1 VAAGLERM
9 HPSSRE
15 QERLSIV
22 GLGPVGIT
30 RMGIRGNPAEPADV
44 PMLRSRVGRDR
55 AQERELGSCSQAL
68 FPAGTGEKQR
78 FGKVHRP
85 LTRPPAEGIM
95 MSMRT
100 TLTLDD
106 DVLKAAKRR
115 AREQDRSLKD
125 VINEALRHGLA
136 LSDAHRR
143 PSAYAFRLKT
153 VAGRLL
159 PGVDLADRDKLF
171 ELMERG

>member
-1 VAAGLERM
+1 
-9 HPSSRE
+9 
-15 QERLSIV
+15 
-22 GLGPVGIT
+22 
-30 RMGIRGNPAEPADV
+30 
-44 PMLRSRVGRDR
+44 
-55 AQERELGSCSQAL
+55 
-68 FPAGTGEKQR
+68 
-78 FGKVHRP
+78 
-85 LTRPPAEGIM
+85 
-95 MSMRT
+95 MRT

-136 LSDAHRR
+136 LSVARR
-143 PSAYAFRLKT
+143 SPAYAFRLKT

>member
-1 VAAGLERM
+1 MSISRDIVVAVVSCWRACSCLGAPLALAAAEVAA
-9 HPSSRE
+9 
-15 QERLSIV
+15 
-22 GLGPVGIT
+22 
-30 RMGIRGNPAEPADV
+30 PA
-44 PMLRSRVGRDR
+44 
-55 AQERELGSCSQAL
+55 
-68 FPAGTGEKQR
+68 
-78 FGKVHRP
+78 HRP
-85 LTRPPAEGIM
+85 LTGLPRQSIM

-115 AREQDRSLKD
+115 ARQQDRSLKD

-136 LSDAHRR
+136 LSDARRR
-143 PSAYAFRLKT
+143 PSPYAFRLKT

-171 ELMERG
+171 ELMDRG

>member
-1 VAAGLERM
+1 
-9 HPSSRE
+9 
-15 QERLSIV
+15 
-22 GLGPVGIT
+22 
-30 RMGIRGNPAEPADV
+30 
-44 PMLRSRVGRDR
+44 
-55 AQERELGSCSQAL
+55 
-68 FPAGTGEKQR
+68 
-78 FGKVHRP
+78 
-85 LTRPPAEGIM
+85 

-115 AREQDRSLKD
+115 ARDQDRSLKD

-136 LSDAHRR
+136 LSDAR
-143 PSAYAFRLKT
+143 PPPAYAFRLKT

>member
-1 VAAGLERM
+1 
-9 HPSSRE
+9 
-15 QERLSIV
+15 
-22 GLGPVGIT
+22 
-30 RMGIRGNPAEPADV
+30 
-44 PMLRSRVGRDR
+44 
-55 AQERELGSCSQAL
+55 
-68 FPAGTGEKQR
+68 
-78 FGKVHRP
+78 
-85 LTRPPAEGIM
+85 
-95 MSMRT
+95 MRT

-136 LSDAHRR
+136 LSEARR
-143 PSAYAFRLKT
+143 PPAYTFRLKT

-171 ELMERG
+171 ELMDRG